1 MTGATSAF
9 GRPDSKRTATPFH
22 KFVIELGIK
31 GFFLTQ
37 GQTAHWSYVAT
48 HTGLDAS
55 TVRILGCD
63 EVLYTGLAHRN
74 RAAATASSFGVAANV
89 ELVLA
94 RRVQHALVRQCPLLA
109 TNGRPYALNRFPVS
123 GVKGHVDSV
132 KLYFDQIAT
141 VVAMVVAIF

>member
-1 MTGATSAF
+1 MSAF
-9 GRPDSKRTATPFH
+9 GRADLKRTATPFH

-48 HTGLDAS
+48 HWLEAS

-74 RAAATASSFGVAANV
+74 RAAATAASFGVAANV
-89 ELVLA
+89 KLVLA
-94 RRVQHALVRQCPLLA
+94 RRVQRAPVRQCPLLVQS
-109 TNGRPYALNRFPVS
+109 RREPPLPVRS
-123 GVKGHVDSV
+123 P
-132 KLYFDQIAT
+132 
-141 VVAMVVAIF
+141 